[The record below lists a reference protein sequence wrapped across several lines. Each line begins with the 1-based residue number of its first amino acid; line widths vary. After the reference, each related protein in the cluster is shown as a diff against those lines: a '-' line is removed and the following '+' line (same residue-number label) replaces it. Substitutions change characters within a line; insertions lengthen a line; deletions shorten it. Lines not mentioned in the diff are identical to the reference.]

1 VEGEEDVIAGAGGEE
16 VDEADVEEPV
26 GVAAEFT
33 VETPYISQNVIN
45 RFSPFHIAMPGIAHI
60 D

>member
-1 VEGEEDVIAGAGGEE
+1 LSASGSEDVVVEDVIAGAGDEE
-16 VDEADVEEPV
+16 VDEAVVEEPV

-45 RFSPFHIAMPGIAHI
+45 
-60 D
+60 